1 VRRACIDIGSN
12 TTRLLVADDA
22 GSGLVVVCEERAYTR
37 IGGALARSHQISAAK
52 CAEVIEVVAG
62 QLELARAQGA
72 EEVHGV
78 ATEAIRRAVNGA
90 ELLAQLRGR
99 TGLAIRI
106 LSGGEEARLA
116 FRGATG
122 MLPTTPAQWLGV
134 LDVGGGSSEVVIA
147 RPGEEITWWVSLALG
162 SGTLS
167 ATHLHHDPP
176 TAGELTAAR
185 AEVAAVTAR
194 VAWDGPPAGL
204 VLAVGGSAT
213 SLCRLTGAARLDAGA
228 FARALAMLTAQP
240 ARRIAAEHDID
251 PVRARLLPAGLLI
264 LESLVA
270 RLGGGV
276 EIVRG
281 GIREGVLLEALA
293 RRR

>member
-22 GSGLVVVCEERAYTR
+22 GSGLVVVCEERVYTR
-37 IGGALARSHQISAAK
+37 IGGAAAGSDEIPPAK

-62 QLELARAQGA
+62 QLERAQALGA
-72 EEVHGV
+72 GDVHGV
-78 ATEAIRRAVNGA
+78 ATAAIRRSVNGA
-90 ELLAQLRGR
+90 ALVAELRGR
-99 TGLAIRI
+99 TGLTVRI
-106 LSGGEEARLA
+106 LSGAEEARLA

-122 MLPTTPAQWLGV
+122 MLPTTPSRWLGV

-162 SGTLS
+162 SGVLS
-167 ATHLHHDPP
+167 AAHLHHDPP
-176 TAGELTAAR
+176 TAGELSRAR
-185 AEVAAVTAR
+185 AEVAAVTER
-194 VAWDGPPAGL
+194 VAWDGPRAGR

-213 SLCRLTGAARLDAGA
+213 SLWRLAGAARLDAAA
-228 FARALAMLTAQP
+228 FARTLEILTAQP
-240 ARRIAAEHDID
+240 ARRIAAEHGID

-270 RLGGGV
+270 RLGSAV
-276 EIVRG
+276 EVVRG
-281 GIREGVLLEALA
+281 GVREGVLLEALG
-293 RRR
+293 R

>member
-37 IGGALARSHQISAAK
+37 IGGALTESGEIPAAK

-62 QLELARAQGA
+62 QWERAQALGA
-72 EEVHGV
+72 GEVHGV
-78 ATEAIRRAVNGA
+78 ATDAIRRAVNGA
-90 ELLAQLRGR
+90 ELLAQVRGR
-99 TGLAIRI
+99 TGLAVRI

-122 MLPTTPAQWLGV
+122 MLPTTPSQWLGV

-147 RPGEEITWWVSLALG
+147 RPGAEITWWVSLALG
-162 SGTLS
+162 SGVLS

-176 TAGELTAAR
+176 TAGELSTAR
-185 AEVAAVTAR
+185 AEVAAVTER
-194 VAWDGPPAGL
+194 VAWDGPRAGL

-213 SLCRLTGAARLDAGA
+213 SLCRLAGAARLDAGA
-228 FARALAMLTAQP
+228 FAGALEILTAQP
-240 ARRIAAEHDID
+240 ARRIAEEHGID

-264 LESLVA
+264 LESLVT
-270 RLGGGV
+270 RLGHAV
-276 EIVRG
+276 EVVRG
-281 GIREGVLLEALA
+281 GIREGVLLEAFA
-293 RRR
+293 R